1 MLNANFFISRDSSP
15 PGSRKKFIRERFV
28 LKVNLRKKIS
38 SVPFHSMMMEKYT
51 MKYTEEEAYKTRS
64 VDTDTD
70 DGWEFVVENR
80 GG

>member
-1 MLNANFFISRDSSP
+1 
-15 PGSRKKFIRERFV
+15 
-28 LKVNLRKKIS
+28 
-38 SVPFHSMMMEKYT
+38 MMVEKYT